1 MNKKLFM
8 KIDIRIVLLSLLFLS
23 VSLDGKAQ
31 VITTAPALPIENDA
45 VTLTFH
51 ADQGNK
57 GLMDFTGDIYAH
69 TGVITNKSTSGSDWK
84 YVQAEWNENTTRLKL
99 TRIEPN
105 TYKLSLTPTLREF
118 YNVAEG
124 ETIEQLAF
132 VFRNSDGSKTGRN
145 ANGGDIF
152 VDVFQEGLNVS
163 FNKPSNNFSII
174 LPNTS
179 IAVEIVATGNDEIK
193 LYLDNSLIKTVSGN
207 LLEHSLA
214 AQPAGTHEIVAV
226 ASNAEE
232 SISDTAWFLVH
243 ATPESEPMPA
253 GTKAGINYLDQTSVI
268 LSLYAPGK
276 DFVYLLSSLNN
287 YTPDDSWQL
296 EKDGDYFW
304 IQIDNLTSGKE
315 YTYQYLVDG
324 EIRIGD
330 PYADKV
336 LDPSNDKYIEESTY
350 PNLIPYPE
358 GKTTGIVS
366 VFEPGQA
373 HYQWQNTDFIP
384 PEPENLIIYELLLR
398 DFIAAHDWETLTD
411 TLHYFTELGVNA
423 IELMPFNEFEGNE
436 SWGYNPSYYFAP
448 DKYYGP
454 KEDLKA
460 FIDSC
465 HGRGIAVIMDMVLN
479 HSYSQSPLV
488 QLYFDP
494 QAGDWGQVT
503 EENPWY
509 NVTSPNTAFSWGYDF
524 DHESQATKDFV
535 DRVNAYWL
543 TEYNIDGY
551 RFDFT
556 KGFTNT
562 LGDGSAYDAARI
574 AILKRMSDEIWE
586 VDPDAYVILEHFAAN
601 DEEIELSDYGMLIWG
616 NMNCPYNQ
624 ATMGFASGPC
634 AWNFSG
640 ISHEARGWNNPYL
653 VGYMESHDEER
664 LMYKNLTYGNESGD
678 YSIQDKITA
687 MRRVE
692 QAAAFFFP
700 VPGPKMIWQFGEM
713 GYDVSIDYNGRVGN
727 KPIRWVYYRSN
738 NRLREAFGDL
748 IDFRLEHS
756 EIINNGDFSIDASG
770 AAKHIAID
778 HQDMNIRIIGN
789 FDVKS
794 ADVSGNFSQTGW
806 WYSYFGGDSI
816 NVTDLNMTFE
826 MEPGEY
832 RIFTTKNVSIPELPL
847 KTPFN
852 RNAYDVK
859 VFPNPVE
866 NHVTVESPQKINRVN
881 IFDISG
887 RNVMVYEMSASGNQ
901 TFDLKTLPAGT
912 YMLQIIPA
920 DDNHPTRYKKVL
932 KR

>member
-1 MNKKLFM
+1 MITIYKRITILSLF
-8 KIDIRIVLLSLLFLS
+8 LLSFFMEVQS
-23 VSLDGKAQ
+23 Q
-31 VITTAPALPIENDA
+31 VVTTDPALPLDSDA
-45 VTLTFH
+45 VTITFH
-51 ADQGNK
+51 ADEGNK
-57 GLMDFTGDIYAH
+57 GLMDFTGDVYAH
-69 TGVITNKSTSGSDWK
+69 TGVITSKSTSGSDWK
-84 YVQAEWNENTTRLKL
+84 YVQAEWGENTERLKL

-105 TYKLSLTPTLREF
+105 TYKLSVTPDIRSF
-118 YNVAEG
+118 YGVPEG
-124 ETIEQLAF
+124 ENIEQMAF
-132 VFRNSDGSKTGRN
+132 VFRNSDGSKTGRQGN
-145 ANGGDIF
+145 SGDIF

-163 FNKPSNNFSII
+163 FNKPGNNFSII

-179 IAVEIVATGNDEIK
+179 LAIEVAATGNDEIK
-193 LYLDNSLIKTVSGN
+193 LYLDNELIKTVSGN
-207 LLEHSLA
+207 LLEHTLA
-214 AQPAGTHEIVAV
+214 AQPAGTHELVAM
-226 ASNAEE
+226 ASNADE
-232 SISDTAWFLVH
+232 SLTDTAWFLVH

-253 GTKAGINYLDQTSVI
+253 GTKAGINYLDATSVI
-268 LSLYAPGK
+268 LSLYAPDK

-287 YTPDDSWQL
+287 YTPDDAWQL
-296 EKDGDYFW
+296 KKDGNYFW
-304 IQIDNLTSGKE
+304 IQIDGLTPGKE

-330 PYADKV
+330 PYAEKV

-350 PNLIPYPE
+350 PNLIPYPA
-358 GKTTGIVS
+358 GKTTGIIS
-366 VFEPGQA
+366 VFETGQEP
-373 HYQWQNTDFIP
+373 YQWQNTGFTP

-398 DFIAAHDWETLTD
+398 DFIAAHDWKTLTD

-436 SWGYNPSYYFAP
+436 SWGYNPSFYFAP

-454 KEDLKA
+454 EEDLKA

-524 DHESQATKDFV
+524 DHESQDTKDFV
-535 DRVNAYWL
+535 DRVNAFWL

-574 AILKRMSDEIWE
+574 AILKRMADEIWT

-624 ATMGFASGPC
+624 ATMGYASGPC
-634 AWNFSG
+634 SWNFSG
-640 ISHEARGWNNPYL
+640 ISHEVRGWNKPYL

-664 LMYKNLTYGNESGD
+664 LMYKNLTHGNESGD
-678 YSIQDKITA
+678 YSIKDKLTA
-687 MRRVE
+687 LRRVE

-727 KPIRWVYYRSN
+727 KPIRWVYYNSH

-756 EIINNGDFSIDASG
+756 EIINNGDFSIDATG

-778 HQDMNIRIIGN
+778 HQDMDIRIFGN
-789 FDVKS
+789 FDVES
-794 ADVSGNFSQTGW
+794 MEVAGNFSQTGW
-806 WYSYFGGDSI
+806 WYSYFGVDSI
-816 NVTDLNMTFE
+816 DVTDVNMTFE
-826 MEPGEY
+826 MEPGDY
-832 RIFTTKNVSIPELPL
+832 RIFTTENVSIPELPL
-847 KTPFN
+847 RSSYIST
-852 RNAYDVK
+852 ASEVI
-859 VFPNPVE
+859 VFPNPFE
-866 NHVTVESPQKINRVN
+866 NMLTIESPEKLKSVN
-881 IFDISG
+881 VFDISG
-887 RNVMVYEMSASGNQ
+887 RKIRSYQMPAHGKQMIH
-901 TFDLKTLPAGT
+901 LKALPAGT
-912 YMLQIIPA
+912 YSLQMIPA
-920 DDNHPTRYKKVL
+920 NDEKSVVYKKVL